1 MCFQFLTVRLDY
13 AWQAE
18 NAVSSSMLKV
28 IYCLV
33 ISMAYA
39 APGVKPMIGERPG
52 PLDKLGTYNCLVYL
66 NQRLAFR
73 RPIQSDRTHV
83 DCAAYVGLRLGYY
96 GKRL

>member
-1 MCFQFLTVRLDY
+1 
-13 AWQAE
+13 
-18 NAVSSSMLKV
+18 
-28 IYCLV
+28 
-33 ISMAYA
+33 
-39 APGVKPMIGERPG
+39 MIGERPG